1 VAGTQE
7 DPLRAVRLLGATEAL
22 LESAGVSRYAQVD
35 RELDA
40 RVADAARERL
50 GERAWNA
57 ARDEGRAMSFDEA
70 VAYALEGEDQSPA

>member
-1 VAGTQE
+1 M
-7 DPLRAVRLLGATEAL
+7 
-22 LESAGVSRYAQVD
+22 D

>member
-1 VAGTQE
+1 MAGTQE

-70 VAYALEGEDQSPA
+70 VAYALEGEDQPPA